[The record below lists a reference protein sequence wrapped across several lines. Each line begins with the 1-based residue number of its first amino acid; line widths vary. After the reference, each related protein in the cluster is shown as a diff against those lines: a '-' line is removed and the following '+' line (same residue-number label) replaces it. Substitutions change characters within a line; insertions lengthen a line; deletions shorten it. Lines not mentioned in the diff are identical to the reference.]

1 MKYTTTKKCLI
12 NFPFQPPNDWGM
24 PSIGEGMLFSW
35 IYEVPDRVWRT
46 IPSTSV
52 KNDWSWNSVWDWRS
66 QLLTLRSGR
75 HWLERVFFNWS
86 GQSVREGAG
95 KEQGYRV
102 RDWPHGLTVWQSGN
116 IMAAESMEQLL
127 NAELREAFDEFD
139 KVTRGFR
146 IILRK
151 LLENY
156 FNPGRTEV
164 AQYQP
169 RSCWVSWG
177 RWVKIPPR
185 TRS

>member
-1 MKYTTTKKCLI
+1 MKQIYLKIMKYTTTKKCLI

-86 GQSVREGAG
+86 GQSVSQGGGREGA
-95 KEQGYRV
+95 EIQSER
-102 RDWPHGLTVWQSGN
+102 LTTWSDSRGTSWRQSRWN
-116 IMAAESMEQLL
+116 NSS
-127 NAELREAFDEFD
+127 
-139 KVTRGFR
+139 T
-146 IILRK
+146 
-151 LLENY
+151 
-156 FNPGRTEV
+156 P
-164 AQYQP
+164 
-169 RSCWVSWG
+169 SWG
-177 RWVKIPPR
+177 RPLMSL
-185 TRS
+185 TRWTEGLVLRSR

>member
-102 RDWPHGLTVWQSGN
+102 RDWPHGLTVGEHHGGRVDGTTPQRRVEGGLWWVWQG
-116 IMAAESMEQLL
+116 EQGVLYW
-127 NAELREAFDEFD
+127 EA
-139 KVTRGFR
+139 K
-146 IILRK
+146 
-151 LLENY
+151 
-156 FNPGRTEV
+156 
-164 AQYQP
+164 
-169 RSCWVSWG
+169 
-177 RWVKIPPR
+177 
-185 TRS
+185 